1 VTSRVQF
8 PFARF
13 REVPLLR
20 EVDRAL
26 YDRLSARNDA
36 AENLYECH
44 FGAGEY
50 ILREGE
56 YCDGAYYLVT
66 GVVEV
71 RFRGTPGP
79 ERQAIAP
86 RAGVVARLRDRLRP
100 RKATAPPRP
109 DTTVV
114 LPELPIDLRPG
125 DRAILG
131 SGEIFGEGSALSR
144 FPIATDIVA
153 VSSVTCLLV
162 RTPLLRVLLEQPE
175 FRAFKQTFDTRYRER
190 TLRAHLRRVAAFED
204 LEPEVLDALAECAE
218 LVTFK
223 PDKTIALQGDSIDA
237 LYLVRGGYVK
247 VGQRVGGSEVA
258 VTYLRRGEVAGEFG
272 LLLDEPWPYSLT
284 ALENVELVKLPLARV
299 RAILSSSPAV
309 ERRLWSSMTAVLK
322 QRSSVTANPLATET
336 LQFAMDS
343 GLIHGESVFMID
355 LETCTRCDD
364 CVRACADAHGGI
376 PRFVREGSR
385 FRNFSVP
392 TACYQCT
399 DPVCMIGCPTGA
411 ITRPLGTMEVVI
423 DAATCIGCGN
433 CGRRCPWDNI
443 QSVEYD
449 SPKTGTRIDL
459 ATKCDLCFG
468 RTDGP
473 ACVQMCP
480 HGAAVRVN
488 FKQREHVEELLAP

>member
-114 LPELPIDLRPG
+114 LPELSIDLRPG
-125 DRAILG
+125 DRAILS

-153 VSSVTCLLV
+153 VSDVTCLLV
-162 RTPLLRVLLEQPE
+162 RTPLLRVMLEQPE
-175 FRAFKQTFDTRYRER
+175 FRAFKQMFDTRYRER
-190 TLRAHLRRVAAFED
+190 TLRAHLRRIAVFEELESRCSTSWPSAASWS
-204 LEPEVLDALAECAE
+204 PSSP
-218 LVTFK
+218 T
-223 PDKTIALQGDSIDA
+223 
-237 LYLVRGGYVK
+237 
-247 VGQRVGGSEVA
+247 
-258 VTYLRRGEVAGEFG
+258 RR
-272 LLLDEPWPYSLT
+272 
-284 ALENVELVKLPLARV
+284 LPP
-299 RAILSSSPAV
+299 RAI
-309 ERRLWSSMTAVLK
+309 
-322 QRSSVTANPLATET
+322 RSTPSTWCE
-336 LQFAMDS
+336 
-343 GLIHGESVFMID
+343 
-355 LETCTRCDD
+355 
-364 CVRACADAHGGI
+364 
-376 PRFVREGSR
+376 
-385 FRNFSVP
+385 
-392 TACYQCT
+392 
-399 DPVCMIGCPTGA
+399 
-411 ITRPLGTMEVVI
+411 
-423 DAATCIGCGN
+423 AAT
-433 CGRRCPWDNI
+433 
-443 QSVEYD
+443 
-449 SPKTGTRIDL
+449 
-459 ATKCDLCFG
+459 
-468 RTDGP
+468 
-473 ACVQMCP
+473 
-480 HGAAVRVN
+480 
-488 FKQREHVEELLAP
+488 